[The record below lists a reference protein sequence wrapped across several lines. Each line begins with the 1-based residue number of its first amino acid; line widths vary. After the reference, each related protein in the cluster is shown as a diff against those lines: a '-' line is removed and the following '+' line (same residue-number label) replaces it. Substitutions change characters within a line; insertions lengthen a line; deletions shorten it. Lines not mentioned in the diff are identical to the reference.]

1 MRGHVILKTPLALG
15 VRITSLVSS
24 RKVRDLS
31 QLDMRGLVKR
41 ENLAAERSRR
51 EEVLK
56 EMEVDDVVQG
66 VRWALFGDTGL
77 NTSLQL

>member
-1 MRGHVILKTPLALG
+1 MLKTPLALG

-31 QLDMRGLVKR
+31 QLDVRGLVKR

-66 VRWALFGDTGL
+66 VRWALFRDMCL
-77 NTSLQL
+77 RRKPCLQL